1 MKAFVTGASG
11 FIGSHLVDYLFARG
25 DTVTAFGRRPPT
37 QPVMFIPG
45 DILDVESL
53 GKAIKS
59 SVPDVVF
66 HLAGQSL
73 TGVSWIDPV
82 GTFHANVDGTLNVLH
97 AVKDNCPNATTVLAS
112 SSSIYAQPSDGR
124 ALREDYM
131 LEPATPYGVS
141 KVAADQLARLYAI
154 KWNLRIIVARPFFW
168 IGPRKYGDVTSDWC
182 RRVVAIERGKSDEM
196 IVGNLDIVR
205 DFIDV
210 RDGVE
215 ALIVIAERGESSNAY
230 NIGSGVGTSL
240 HDVLISLYEASQI
253 SFKWRIDQELIR
265 SMDEPKRVAD
275 VSKISALE
283 WLPHRNLKTALL
295 DTLDFWRN
303 TRETD

>member
-1 MKAFVTGASG
+1 VKAFVTGASG
-11 FIGSHLVDYLFARG
+11 FIGSHLVDYLLARG
-25 DTVTAFGRRPPT
+25 DTVTAFGRRPPM
-37 QPVMFIPG
+37 QPVTFIPG

-82 GTFHANVDGTLNVLH
+82 GTFHANVDGTLNILH
-97 AVKDNCPNATTVLAS
+97 AIKDNCPNATTVLAS

-124 ALREDYM
+124 PLCEDHM

-141 KVAADQLARLYAI
+141 KVAADQLARLFAV

-168 IGPRKYGDVTSDWC
+168 IGPRKSGDVTSDWC
-182 RRVVAIERGKSDEM
+182 RRVVALERGKSGEM

-215 ALIVIAERGESSNAY
+215 ALAILAQRGESANAY

-240 HDVLISLYEASQI
+240 HDVLTSLSEASQTPL
-253 SFKWRIDQELIR
+253 KWRVDPALIR
-265 SMDEPKRVAD
+265 PVDEPKRIAD
-275 VSKISALE
+275 VSKISVLG
-283 WLPHRNLKTALL
+283 WLPRRIVKTALL

-303 TRETD
+303 TR